1 MPASGYG
8 LMLEEPFLTGFQP
21 SREVIYT
28 DRERERERLL
38 DFYLTQHIRGNTLQ
52 FF

>member
-28 DRERERERLL
+28 EREREREREREIE
-38 DFYLTQHIRGNTLQ
+38 TS
-52 FF
+52 